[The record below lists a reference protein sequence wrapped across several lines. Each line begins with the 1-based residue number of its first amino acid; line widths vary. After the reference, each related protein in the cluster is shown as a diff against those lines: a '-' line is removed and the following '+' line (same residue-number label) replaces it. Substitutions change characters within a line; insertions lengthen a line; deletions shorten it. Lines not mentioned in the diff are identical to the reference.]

1 MHVII
6 DYFSLV
12 TDSNLFLTISQLANE
27 NPATATSR
35 RQETEHRHSN
45 GKEKTEIFASNINV
59 NVDVNA
65 TVSRK
70 LLKLFSS
77 PKIYIY
83 SRNGIVSKFLYNST
97 RYKGSR
103 GRRLNWKEI
112 LGIF

>member
-35 RQETEHRHSN
+35 REETEHRHSN

-59 NVDVNA
+59 NVDINA

-77 PKIYIY
+77 PKIYIPIY
-83 SRNGIVSKFLYNST
+83 IYIYIRGMESFRNSSTIAQGIKDREV
-97 RYKGSR
+97 
-103 GRRLNWKEI
+103 ED
-112 LGIF
+112 

>member
-27 NPATATSR
+27 NPATVTSR
-35 RQETEHRHSN
+35 REETEHRHSN

-59 NVDVNA
+59 NVDINA

-77 PKIYIY
+77 PIDIYFYIYIFEGMESFRNS
-83 SRNGIVSKFLYNST
+83 SRIAQGIKDREV
-97 RYKGSR
+97 
-103 GRRLNWKEI
+103 ED
-112 LGIF
+112 